1 MQKHSPNN
9 RCAHARGKQASVKLN
24 TSTCSHLI
32 FAASLGTIE
41 AANIWP
47 RWKANYLWRRKSLF
61 NQCNTVQFALIY
73 HYRLK

>member
-1 MQKHSPNN
+1 MEHY
-9 RCAHARGKQASVKLN
+9 HV
-24 TSTCSHLI
+24 SHLI